1 MMRPKTRI
9 LLAFL
14 VCTASSVV
22 KGNKTV
28 RAITRVSCLTHHG
41 RETRET
47 RIHVILDHTYYF
59 GISESG
65 TTHCA
70 SELQRVY
77 GGAISAERAGGD
89 DDGHISVD
97 LQLASID

>member
-22 KGNKTV
+22 KGNKTDQSHNERV
-28 RAITRVSCLTHHG
+28 LPDTSRKGNSHTRYS
-41 RETRET
+41 RP
-47 RIHVILDHTYYF
+47 HVLL
-59 GISESG
+59 GMSESG

-70 SELQRVY
+70 AELQRVY
-77 GGAISAERAGGD
+77 GGAISAERPGGD

-97 LQLASID
+97 LPLASID